1 MQIGAFPSDMFG
13 EGSIKFGEA
22 PVETKRPNKPPF
34 TGGGAEAD
42 SGAPSGGGGAKV
54 GDKYTILESDYDP
67 GIDVDTVVNT
77 GDTPPPTPPD
87 EEEEEPKFKI
97 NPLILIGAGIAAFLF
112 FKKRK

>member
-22 PVETKRPNKPPF
+22 PVETKRPIDSSPNKPVDAPPF
-34 TGGGAEAD
+34 QGGGIVAEENKK
-42 SGAPSGGGGAKV
+42 AP
-54 GDKYTILESDYDP
+54 TQP
-67 GIDVDTVVNT
+67 GEE
-77 GDTPPPTPPD
+77 TPTDQPT
-87 EEEEEPKFKI
+87 EEEPKFKI